1 MTKRYLVINIEKES
15 NRANSWQDI
24 VYNVEIMGVFK
35 TKKLAEDFVKS
46 NDIGLAQLI
55 FKVDPAQR
63 RINSYEW
70 RTL

>member
-1 MTKRYLVINIEKES
+1 MINIEKES

-46 NDIGLAQLI
+46 NDICLEIQEI
-55 FKVDPAQR
+55 
-63 RINSYEW
+63 IWEE
-70 RTL
+70 

>member
-46 NDIGLAQLI
+46 KDIGLEIQEI
-55 FKVDPAQR
+55 
-63 RINSYEW
+63 IWEE
-70 RTL
+70 